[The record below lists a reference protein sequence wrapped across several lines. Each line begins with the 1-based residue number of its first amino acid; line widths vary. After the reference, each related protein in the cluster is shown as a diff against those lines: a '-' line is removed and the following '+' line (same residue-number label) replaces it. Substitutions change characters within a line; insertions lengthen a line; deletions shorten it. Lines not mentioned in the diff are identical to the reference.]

1 MQVQMNVRYP
11 FIVVVAVFM
20 ATAAG
25 LSCYESPQS
34 FQPITTGAKPW
45 TPPNDPNN
53 PWDPEPPCVTGY
65 YVAIDSCPGCTGVSY
80 ALCTGFTF
88 TQCVCGGP
96 FWPGVQC
103 AKSLVCCPNDFPPYN
118 WLELKTYAGPGWAG
132 QNPGLNASTAAGCSG
147 HAADAGVDASV
158 DRSVDVSVS
167 RDAEVDRNPD
177 VEMDLGTADVEG
189 DLDAD
194 VDAGD

>member
-1 MQVQMNVRYP
+1 MRVQMNVRYP

-20 ATAAG
+20 AVATG

-177 VEMDLGTADVEG
+177 VKMDLGTADVEG
-189 DLDAD
+189 DLGAD

>member
-1 MQVQMNVRYP
+1 MQVQMNVRYHSLSSLRCSWRP
-11 FIVVVAVFM
+11 LSACHATRAHIVSTNHYWRQTVD
-20 ATAAG
+20 
-25 LSCYESPQS
+25 S
-34 FQPITTGAKPW
+34 
-45 TPPNDPNN
+45 PNDPNN

-118 WLELKTYAGPGWAG
+118 WLELKRTLALAGPA
-132 QNPGLNASTAAGCSG
+132 
-147 HAADAGVDASV
+147 
-158 DRSVDVSVS
+158 
-167 RDAEVDRNPD
+167 
-177 VEMDLGTADVEG
+177 
-189 DLDAD
+189 
-194 VDAGD
+194 

>member
-1 MQVQMNVRYP
+1 MRVQMNVRYP

-20 ATAAG
+20 AVATG

-65 YVAIDSCPGCTGVSY
+65 YVAIDSCPGCTGVSF
-80 ALCTGFTF
+80 ALCTGSTF

-103 AKSLVCCPNDFPPYN
+103 AKSVVCCPNDFPPYN

-132 QNPGLNASTAAGCSG
+132 LNPGLNASTAAGCSG

>member
-65 YVAIDSCPGCTGVSY
+65 YVAIDSCPGCTGVSF
-80 ALCTGFTF
+80 ALCTGSTF

-103 AKSLVCCPNDFPPYN
+103 AKSVVCCPNDFPPYN

-132 QNPGLNASTAAGCSG
+132 LNPGLNASTAAGCSG

>member
-1 MQVQMNVRYP
+1 MRVRMNVRYP

-177 VEMDLGTADVEG
+177 VKMDLGTADVEG
-189 DLDAD
+189 DLGAD